1 MTIEEIYNSEDISVR
16 SMNVCN
22 YNGLTDLS
30 AIVKYYQENKKLH
43 ILKPKTFDNYNKEQ
57 KLKANSYHLDK
68 SGNVVGWHIGGK
80 VKGSKTLDIIEEIK
94 NDFD

>member
-1 MTIEEIYNSEDISVR
+1 MWKRPSYTNPYTPVFKYVN
-16 SMNVCN
+16 
-22 YNGLTDLS
+22 T
-30 AIVKYYQENKKLH
+30 KYYQENKKLH